1 MATSKAPGLFSYSNL
16 VHAVAGGCGSA
27 VAMSTLFPLDTVRT
41 RLQLEE
47 GRRKSSILSLL
58 REIYKEEGLAGLYR
72 GLLPVIESLY
82 CSNFV
87 YFYTFHGLK
96 RIANED
102 KSALR
107 DLLLAMVAG
116 SVNVMTTNPLWVVN
130 TRLKMQGAK
139 VITSQHTATRRYKGM
154 LDGLL
159 RVGREEG
166 VSGLWSGACSSLI
179 LTINPAIQFM
189 AYEAM
194 KRQMQT
200 MYKSQELNSLVVF
213 GVGAAAKA
221 LATVL
226 TYPIQL
232 VQAKQRHG
240 HNYEG
245 LPQKAGLIPLLLYIM
260 RVHGFKGL
268 FKGLEAKILQTV
280 LTAALMFVCYEKIAS
295 IVFAILMGN
304 RKMAV
309 KK

>member
-1 MATSKAPGLFSYSNL
+1 MVKQASLFSYSNL

-27 VAMSTLFPLDTVRT
+27 VAMSALYPLDTVRT

-47 GRRKSSILSLL
+47 GRRSRNTFAIMA
-58 REIYKEEGLAGLYR
+58 EVFKEEGLDGLYR

-102 KSALR
+102 KTILR

-116 SVNVMTTNPLWVVN
+116 SINVMTTNPLWVVN
-130 TRLKMQGAK
+130 TRMKMQGAK
-139 VITSQHTATRRYKGM
+139 VRGIDHTFSQKYNYKSLLDGM
-154 LDGLL
+154 LKVARSEGLA
-159 RVGREEG
+159 
-166 VSGLWSGACSSLI
+166 GLWSGACSSLI

-194 KRQMQT
+194 KRRMQSAYGT
-200 MYKSQELNSLVVF
+200 RELNSFVVF
-213 GVGAAAKA
+213 GVGAVAKA

-226 TYPIQL
+226 TYPVQL

-245 LPQKAGLIPLLLYIM
+245 LPPKAGLMSLMMYIL
-260 RVHGFKGL
+260 RKHGFQGL

-304 RKMAV
+304 KAAV
-309 KK
+309 KQ

>member
-1 MATSKAPGLFSYSNL
+1 MAKPISLLSYSNL

-27 VAMSTLFPLDTVRT
+27 VAMSALYPLDTVRT

-47 GRRKSSILSLL
+47 GRTSRNTFTIMA
-58 REIYKEEGLAGLYR
+58 EVFKEEGFNGLYR

-96 RIANED
+96 RVANED
-102 KSALR
+102 KTILR

-116 SVNVMTTNPLWVVN
+116 SINVMSTNPLWVVN
-130 TRLKMQGAK
+130 TRMKMQGARALGADH
-139 VITSQHTATRRYKGM
+139 VASRNYNYKSL
-154 LDGLL
+154 LDGVLQ
-159 RVGREEG
+159 VGRTEG
-166 VSGLWSGACSSLI
+166 LAGLWSGSGSSLI

-189 AYEAM
+189 VYEAV
-194 KRQMQT
+194 KRQMQNV
-200 MYKSQELNSLVVF
+200 YESQQLNSFIVF
-213 GVGAAAKA
+213 GVGAVAKA
-221 LATVL
+221 VATVL

-245 LPQKAGLIPLLLYIM
+245 LPRKAGLIPILLFIL
-260 RVHGFKGL
+260 RKHGFRGL

-295 IVFAILMGN
+295 IVFAVLMG
-304 RKMAV
+304 
-309 KK
+309 KKKIALKH

>member
-1 MATSKAPGLFSYSNL
+1 M
-16 VHAVAGGCGSA
+16 SA
-27 VAMSTLFPLDTVRT
+27 LFPLDTVRT

-47 GRRKSSILSLL
+47 SQTSRNTFVMMA
-58 REIYKEEGLAGLYR
+58 EVYKQEGLAGLYR

-116 SVNVMTTNPLWVVN
+116 SINVMTTNPLWVVN

-139 VITSQHTATRRYKGM
+139 VVTTQRTASRRYKGM
-154 LDGLL
+154 LDGLIH
-159 RVGREEG
+159 VGQEEG
-166 VSGLWSGACSSLI
+166 LSGLWSGSGSSLI
-179 LTINPAIQFM
+179 LTVNPAIQFM

-194 KRQMQT
+194 KRNMQRVYGT
-200 MYKSQELNSLVVF
+200 RQLNSIVVF
-213 GVGAAAKA
+213 AVGAAAKA
-221 LATVL
+221 IATVL

-245 LPQKAGLIPLLLYIM
+245 LPQKAGLIPIMLYII
-260 RVHGFKGL
+260 RKYGFRGL

-280 LTAALMFVCYEKIAS
+280 LTASLMFVFYEKIVGF
-295 IVFAILMGN
+295 VFAILTGN
-304 RKMAV
+304 RKTTI
-309 KK
+309 KH

>member
-1 MATSKAPGLFSYSNL
+1 MAKAPKTGLFSYSNL
-16 VHAVAGGCGSA
+16 VHAIAGGCGSA
-27 VAMSTLFPLDTVRT
+27 VAMSVLFPLDTVRT

-47 GRRKSSILSLL
+47 GRTSRNTFFIMA
-58 REIYKEEGLAGLYR
+58 EVYKQEGLAGLYR

-102 KSALR
+102 KAALR

-116 SVNVMTTNPLWVVN
+116 SINVMTTNPLWVVN

-139 VITSQHTATRRYKGM
+139 VHNSQHAASRKYKG
-154 LDGLL
+154 LL
-159 RVGREEG
+159 
-166 VSGLWSGACSSLI
+166 
-179 LTINPAIQFM
+179 AIQFM

-200 MYKSQELNSLVVF
+200 VYNSQQLNSLVVF

-245 LPQKAGLIPLLLYIM
+245 VPQKAGLITIMMYII
-260 RVHGFKGL
+260 RKYGFRGL

-280 LTAALMFVCYEKIAS
+280 LTAALMFVCYEKIAGF
-295 IVFAILMGN
+295 VFAILVGN
-304 RKMAV
+304 RKTVM
-309 KK
+309 KQ

>member
-1 MATSKAPGLFSYSNL
+1 MAKAPKTGLFSYSNL
-16 VHAVAGGCGSA
+16 VHAIAGGCGSA
-27 VAMSTLFPLDTVRT
+27 VAMSVLFPLDTVRT

-47 GRRKSSILSLL
+47 GRTSRNTFFIMA
-58 REIYKEEGLAGLYR
+58 EVYKQEGLAGLYR

-102 KSALR
+102 KAALR

-116 SVNVMTTNPLWVVN
+116 SINVMTTNPLWVVN

-139 VITSQHTATRRYKGM
+139 VHNSQHAASRKYKGL
-154 LDGLL
+154 LDGLAH
-159 RVGREEG
+159 VGREEG
-166 VSGLWSGACSSLI
+166 LAGLWSGATSSLI
-179 LTINPAIQFM
+179 LTVNPAIQFM

-200 MYKSQELNSLVVF
+200 VYNSQQLNSLVVF

-245 LPQKAGLIPLLLYIM
+245 VPQKAGLITIMMYII
-260 RVHGFKGL
+260 RKYGFRGL

-280 LTAALMFVCYEKIAS
+280 LTAALMFVCYEKIAGF
-295 IVFAILMGN
+295 VFAILVGN
-304 RKMAV
+304 RKTVM
-309 KK
+309 KQ